1 MTATVIVC
9 YAALIIS
16 LVLTKLF
23 LFTR

>member
-1 MTATVIVC
+1 MTATAIMC

-16 LVLTKLF
+16 LVLTKIF

>member
-16 LVLTKLF
+16 LVLTKIF